1 MSFSYMFKFIII
13 GDTGTLL
20 SISRRRQILPPAPVH
35 RPPLSAETRGH
46 HRSRVRLQNYQ
57 RRHPLGQATNLGH
70 SILPHI
76 QAGQET
82 FKSITRSYYRGSIGV
97 VLVYD
102 ITNRESFSNINKW
115 LDETKAYSNDK
126 ITSFLVGNKSDLE
139 NKYFIINVDDRFLM
153 MKALI

>member
-1 MSFSYMFKFIII
+1 M
-13 GDTGTLL
+13 
-20 SISRRRQILPPAPVH
+20 
-35 RPPLSAETRGH
+35 
-46 HRSRVRLQNYQ
+46 
-57 RRHPLGQATNLGH
+57 GH
-70 SILPHI
+70 SKMQNI

-115 LDETKAYSNDK
+115 LDETKAYSHDK

-139 NKYFIINVDDRFLM
+139 NKYFITSL
-153 MKALI
+153 K

>member
-1 MSFSYMFKFIII
+1 MEIPVLFCS
-13 GDTGTLL
+13 
-20 SISRRRQILPPAPVH
+20 SRRGKELHSSPLYLEKVQI
-35 RPPLSAETRGH
+35 RPRHH

-70 SILPHI
+70 SILTHI